1 MNIEIS
7 RAEAKALSEFLAYAK
22 HCQNPPDGQGC
33 AEKWEKHFMD
43 LNSAQNTIEDALQRP
58 VYLNVYDVTRH
69 FGGREEGGWW
79 YNAGELVETVETT
92 EEKCDEMRAQL
103 LEKHKARNSGDIYSV
118 NGGVL
123 LEVQVDDAPG
133 ENWPVERP
141 HYE

>member
-7 RAEAKALSEFLAYAK
+7 RQDLKALSEFLAYAK
-22 HCQNPPDGQGC
+22 HCHSDSGC
-33 AEKWEKHFMD
+33 ADKWDREFHA

-69 FGGREEGGWW
+69 FGGQEEGGWW
-79 YNAGELVETVETT
+79 YNAGELIETIETT
-92 EEKCDEMRAQL
+92 EEKCDETRAQL
-103 LEKHKARNSGDIYSV
+103 LEKHKDRNVGDIYSAL
-118 NGGVL
+118 GGVL

-133 ENWPVERP
+133 EDWPTQRP